1 MAVTVLVDG
10 LLRFDSG
17 KTWFGVGLCLCL
29 RRLGYRVGVFK
40 PVAGH
45 SVWGQLWSFRESL
58 RRGFLVGGDVLTYE
72 RFLGVD
78 PLAVNPVDLLLAPP
92 DPAGGVSG
100 FLSSVGG
107 WEDQV
112 VVARVPVGG
121 GFEHW
126 WFPVNVSRLSPLVRF
141 EVSRLVG
148 RVGAVPGSVEGLLDY
163 VGGLGGVFEEF
174 RRRVSAGCDFLVVES
189 FNDAL
194 VPYRE
199 LVGVVDYL
207 VVVAPGRVFVF
218 EGERLRLLASVVD
231 VGGARVG
238 GVWRHLGRPIGV
250 FELPLVE
257 DPVVLADFLGGVVGV
272 LGG

>member
-1 MAVTVLVDG
+1 MVVTVLVDG

-17 KTWFGVGLCLCL
+17 KTWFGVGLGLCL
-29 RRLGYRVGVFK
+29 RRLGFSVGVFK
-40 PVAGH
+40 PVAGN

-78 PLAVNPVDLLLAPP
+78 PLLVNPVDMLLAPL
-92 DPAGGVSG
+92 DPAGPGFFAGVGS
-100 FLSSVGG
+100 L
-107 WEDQV
+107 EDQV

-126 WFPVNVSRLSPLVRF
+126 WFPGNVSRVPPVVRRD
-141 EVSRLVG
+141 VMALVG
-148 RVGAVPGSVEGLLDY
+148 RCGAVPGSVEGLLDY

-174 RRRVSAGCDFLVVES
+174 RARVSEGCDFVIVES

-194 VPYRE
+194 VPYE
-199 LVGVVDYL
+199 EVVDVVDFL
-207 VVVAPGRVFVF
+207 VVVGPGRVFVF
-218 EGERLRLLASVVD
+218 DGDRLRLIASVVG
-231 VGGARVG
+231 VSGARVG
-238 GVWRHLGRPIGV
+238 GVWRHLGRPMAV

-257 DPVVLADFLGGVVGV
+257 DPVVLSDFLGGVVRV
-272 LGG
+272 IAS